1 MKRLLIADG
10 TPGLSEALT
19 QVLSRDF
26 EICACNRGEKMME
39 ALLTARPDVM
49 VLDLMLPGTDGL
61 SVLHTMQGAGL
72 HPGIVATTCYVSDY
86 VLAALER
93 LGVSCVMLKP
103 CETGILAARIL
114 EVGEGIQ
121 PRDRQEQVR
130 REANTLLLRLGLRRN
145 LAGYRYLLEAIVLYD
160 QNREQ
165 SITKELYPAVGTMCG
180 GNGPKWNG
188 PSAPAFRMPTASG
201 RTTCG
206 GCTFPQATTA
216 GCGKLPLPISS
227 PKSQN
232 VSRRFWIRNKALQ
245 SNQAVA

>member
-19 QVLSRDF
+19 QALSQDF
-26 EICACNRGEKMME
+26 EICTCNRGEKMME
-39 ALLTARPDVM
+39 ALLTARPDVL

-61 SVLHTMQGAGL
+61 SVLHTMQGAGF

-180 GNGPKWNG
+180 GNGPQVERAIRTCIQDAYGKRQDYLWRLYF
-188 PSAPAFRMPTASG
+188 PAGYDG
-201 RTTCG
+201 RVRKI
-206 GCTFPQATTA
+206 TTA
-216 GCGKLPLPISS
+216 HFIAKITECIQEILDK
-227 PKSQN
+227 K
-232 VSRRFWIRNKALQ
+232 
-245 SNQAVA
+245 